1 MSEEQIRKIASDEFT
16 KNIMTNLDSSIIFK
30 YIQGLENENQELKKI
45 IKENT
50 ILVKD
55 EDESYQECN
64 INPLKMQQ
72 ENQELKKQVEKYKKV
87 INEAIDMIEK
97 MTESELNYINYKNE
111 KHLICGSDFGEG
123 ADIIVSILKEV
134 E

>member
-1 MSEEQIRKIASDEFT
+1 MSEECKYCKTSQTCLEMAEYG
-16 KNIMTNLDSSIIFK
+16 SIYCLLHRRIPRVIEK
-30 YIQGLENENQELKKI
+30 TYEEL
-45 IKENT
+45 
-50 ILVKD
+50 
-55 EDESYQECN
+55 QR
-64 INPLKMQQ
+64 